1 LAVSREGH
9 EPRDAPRL
17 VPFDGGFVVNVF
29 IVDDSVIA
37 SRMVQQLLAAYPDV
51 VIVGESRSAEDGFAL
66 IDALAPDL
74 VVMDW
79 SMPGMSGVEAT
90 AELRRRRPELRV
102 VGFTSTSDPSVHEAF
117 MAAGATAVFAKSEAM
132 ALREYLVAAAAVG

>member
-1 LAVSREGH
+1 
-9 EPRDAPRL
+9 
-17 VPFDGGFVVNVF
+17 VPVDGGVLVKLF
-29 IVDDSVIA
+29 IVDDSAIA
-37 SRMVQQLLAAYPDV
+37 CRMVRALFAASPDV
-51 VIVGESRSAEDGFAL
+51 VIVGDARSAEDGLAL

-102 VGFTSTSDPSVHEAF
+102 VGFTSTADPSVQEAF
-117 MAAGATAVFAKSEAM
+117 VAAGATAVFAKSEAM

>member
-1 LAVSREGH
+1 VA
-9 EPRDAPRL
+9 
-17 VPFDGGFVVNVF
+17 FDRGFGVNVF

-37 SRMVQQLLAAYPDV
+37 TRMVCALLAGYRDV
-51 VIVGESRSAEDGFAL
+51 VVVGESRSAEDGFGL

-79 SMPGMSGVEAT
+79 SMPGMSGIEAT

-102 VGFTSTSDPSVHEAF
+102 VGFTSTADPSVHDAF
-117 MAAGATAVFAKSEAM
+117 IAAGATAVFAKSEAA
-132 ALREYLVAAAAVG
+132 ALREYLVAAATVG